1 MKRRTCHPIKIWL
14 VAFYV
19 ILSYNSMNSFP
30 TSIQGRESKVE
41 QSKPK
46 FLKKLLEKGINKDIL
61 KSDFTILL
69 FFDPLKTSHKTK
81 LYYANILQHKY
92 QSKGLKIIGIS
103 LSSEKITNNL
113 KDYWN
118 YSLEIIS
125 DSTNDIHS
133 EFGFQSCCGGTVFI
147 DKKGKTVFIE
157 NRLVDEE
164 VLRQLTEKYLLGKVN
179 YILHGPQERTLFK
192 ANSSFPSLTFR
203 REWNNE
209 KIGTIDLI
217 KNRTVLTF
225 FSSMC
230 STCKTGRRIET
241 LTKIKKILDTQK
253 VNATIYL
260 VFSRPFDENDIEYWE
275 QEIKLPFSRVFC
287 YSDIYSEEEKYL
299 ADSSMRLDP
308 MTVVIDANSDVI
320 FIEQFGMSEEALIEN
335 IKKLNVSSK

>member
-1 MKRRTCHPIKIWL
+1 MKIKTCHPINIWL

-19 ILSYNSMNSFP
+19 TLSYNSMNIFP

-46 FLKKLLEKGINKDIL
+46 LLKKLLDKGINKDIL

-81 LYYANILQHKY
+81 LYYANILQNKY
-92 QSKGLKIIGIS
+92 QSKGLRIIGIS
-103 LSSEKITNNL
+103 VKSEKITNNL

-125 DSTNDIHS
+125 DSTKDIHS
-133 EFGFQSCCGGTVFI
+133 EFGFQKCCGGTVFI
-147 DKKGKTVFIE
+147 DKKGKTVFVE

-179 YILHGPQERTLFK
+179 YILHGPQERILFK
-192 ANSSFPSLTFR
+192 ENSSLPMLTFR

-209 KIGTIDLI
+209 KIGTGDLI

-230 STCKTGRRIET
+230 STCKTGRRIDT
-241 LTKIKKILDTQK
+241 LTKIKEIFNDRKLNVTIL
-253 VNATIYL
+253 L
-260 VFSRPFDENDIEYWE
+260 VFSLPFDENDIESWE
-275 QEIKLPFSRVFC
+275 QEIKIPFSRVFC
-287 YSDIYSEEEKYL
+287 YSDIYSEEEKYI
-299 ADSSMRLDP
+299 ADISMRLDP
-308 MTVVIDANSDVI
+308 MTVVIDTNTDVI
-320 FIEQFGMSEEALIEN
+320 FIEQFGMSEEELIEK
-335 IKKLNVSSK
+335 IKKLNVFSK

>member
-1 MKRRTCHPIKIWL
+1 M
-14 VAFYV
+14 
-19 ILSYNSMNSFP
+19 LSYTSINRFP
-30 TSIQGRESKVE
+30 TYIKASESKVE
-41 QSKPK
+41 KSKPNL
-46 FLKKLLEKGINKDIL
+46 LKKLLEKGTNKDIL

-69 FFDPLKTSHKTK
+69 FFDPLKTSNKTK

-92 QSKGLKIIGIS
+92 QSKGLRIVGIS
-103 LSSEKITNNL
+103 VRSENITGNL

-125 DSTNDIHS
+125 DSTKDIHS
-133 EFGFQSCCGGTVFI
+133 EFGFQGCCGGTVFI

-157 NRLVDEE
+157 KKLVDEE

-179 YILHGPQERTLFK
+179 YILNEPKERILFK
-192 ANSSFPSLTFR
+192 ANSSLPSLTFR
-203 REWNNE
+203 REWNNS
-209 KIGTIDLI
+209 KIGTRDLI
-217 KNRTVLTF
+217 KNRTILTF

-230 STCKTGRRIET
+230 STCKTGRRIDT
-241 LTKIKKILDTQK
+241 LTKIKEIFNAHK
-253 VNATIYL
+253 VSTTIYL
-260 VFSRPFDENDIEYWE
+260 VFSRPFDENDIESWE

-287 YSDIYSEEEKYL
+287 YSDIYSDEEKYI